1 MIELRKYQTESV
13 VKLRSN
19 IIENKKRNILCA
31 PTGSGKT
38 VMFCFMTYNAVQ
50 RGKRVL
56 IITDRIEL
64 LTQAGGTLSEFG
76 LKPIEISPKRK
87 LTSLNG
93 VLYVGMAQTISRRIK
108 EDMYQDFFSRLDLI
122 IIDESHKQT
131 FNSLL
136 EYINPNCV
144 VIGATATPYR
154 DKNQKS
160 LDEFYQDI
168 VEVVKISSL
177 IDLGFLARPN
187 SYGVKVD
194 LSDIKISKGDYDE
207 KQVGDKFTEIKLYQG
222 VYENYSRITPN
233 QKAIIFA
240 SNIESSL
247 TLVNDFKERGLPIE
261 HIDGNTPQGERKR
274 ILNWFRTVP
283 NAMISNVGIL
293 NAGFDCP
300 DINVVI
306 LYRATMSLPLF
317 LQMVGRGSRT
327 TSNKQDFTILDF
339 GNNIQRHGFWEQD
352 RVWSLKKK
360 KKKDGIP
367 PIKECPNCNAL
378 LAASTRDCPHCN
390 HHFEKTVT
398 EKEQEV
404 IAELSKLTYQQ
415 VQDEIKTADFAKL
428 EQIQLAKGY
437 KKTWIYYHL
446 KTESDL
452 IAYAEYKGYHQKW
465 VDHQL
470 NMRIQKETSDVR
482 N

>member
-1 MIELRKYQTESV
+1 MIELREYQNESV
-13 VKLRSN
+13 AKLREN
-19 IIENKKRNILCA
+19 ITSNKKRNILCA

-64 LTQAGGTLSEFG
+64 LTQAGGTLSDFG

-108 EDMYQDFFSRLDLI
+108 ETMYQEFFSKLDLI

-136 EYINPNCV
+136 DYISESCV

-177 IDLGFLARPN
+177 IDLGFLAKPN

-207 KQVGDKFTEIKLYQG
+207 KQVGDKFTEIKLYDG
-222 VYENYSRITPN
+222 VYENYTRITPN
-233 QKAIIFA
+233 KKTIIFA
-240 SNIESSL
+240 SNIESSKV
-247 TLVNDFKERGLPIE
+247 LVQKFKEANLPIE

-274 ILNWFRTVP
+274 ILNWFRTTP

-300 DINVVI
+300 DIDVVI

-327 TSNKQDFTILDF
+327 TKSKSEFTILDF

-360 KKKDGIP
+360 KKRDGIAP
-367 PIKECPNCNAL
+367 VKDCPKCLAL
-378 LAASTRDCPHCN
+378 LPASTRDCPYCQ
-390 HHFEKTVT
+390 HHFEPTVT
-398 EKEQEV
+398 EKEQAV
-404 IAELSKLTYQQ
+404 IAELSKLTYAQ
-415 VQDEIKTADFAKL
+415 VKNEVIGADFKKL
-428 EQIQLAKGY
+428 EMIAQAKGY
-437 KKTWIYYHL
+437 KKSWIYYHL
-446 KTESDL
+446 STESDL
-452 IAYAEYKGYHQKW
+452 MAYAEYKGYHQNW
-465 VDHQL
+465 VLHQL
-470 NMRIQKETSDVR
+470 SMREQNETR

>member
-1 MIELRKYQTESV
+1 MIELRQYQHESV
-13 VKLRSN
+13 KQLRSN
-19 IIENKKRNILCA
+19 ILLNKKRNVLCA

-38 VMFCFMTYNAVQ
+38 VMFCFMTQSAVS
-50 RGKRVL
+50 RGKRTL
-56 IITDRIEL
+56 IVTDRIEL

-108 EDMYQDFFSRLDLI
+108 EKMYQDFFSSLDLI

-131 FNSLL
+131 FNGLL
-136 EYINPNCV
+136 DYISDECV

-160 LDEFYQDI
+160 MDEFYQDI
-168 VEVVKISSL
+168 VEVVKISTL
-177 IDLGFLARPN
+177 IENGFLAKPN

-207 KQVGDKFTEIKLYQG
+207 KQVGDRFTEIKLYDG
-222 VYENYSRITPN
+222 VYENYARITPN

-240 SNIESSL
+240 SNIESSKV
-247 TLVNDFKERGLPIE
+247 LVEDFKNKGLPIE

-274 ILNWFRTVP
+274 ILNWFRTTP
-283 NAMISNVGIL
+283 NAMVSNVGIL
-293 NAGFDCP
+293 NAGFDCQ
-300 DINVVI
+300 DIQVVI

-327 TSNKQDFTILDF
+327 TSNKSEFTILDF

-367 PIKECPNCNAL
+367 PIKDCPTCAAL
-378 LAASTRDCPHCN
+378 LPASTRDCPTCG
-390 HHFEKTVT
+390 HHFESTVT
-398 EKEQEV
+398 EKEQAV
-404 IAELSKLTYQQ
+404 IAELSKLTYHQ
-415 VQDEIKTADFAKL
+415 VQNEIITADFKKL
-428 EQIQLAKGY
+428 EMIAQAKNY
-437 KKTWIYYHL
+437 KKSWIYYHL

-452 IAYAEYKGYHQKW
+452 IAYADYKGYNRKW
-465 VDHQL
+465 VDYQI
-470 NMRIQKETSDVR
+470 NMREQKETGDVR